1 MFAEKS
7 AVLNAFL
14 FRHACKKY
22 DPTKKISA
30 ENFDFILE
38 AARLSPSSFGLEP
51 WRFLVVQNPA
61 LREALRDTAW
71 GAAEKIADCSH
82 FVVLLSRKEAAMRS
96 DYRREMWGGV
106 HGMPSETVVQRED
119 FFKNFAEHDFALYEN
134 PRAFDDWAA
143 KQCYIALA
151 NMMSAAALIGIDSTP
166 IEGFDMRR
174 TNNLLAENGL
184 INPDEFQ
191 AAVMAAFGYRAAE
204 PREETR
210 RAAEDVVRWIE

>member
-1 MFAEKS
+1 MFTEKS

-30 ENFDFILE
+30 EDFDFILE

-51 WRFLVVQNPA
+51 WRLLVLHNPA
-61 LREALRDTAW
+61 PREALRDIAW

-106 HGMPSETVVQRED
+106 HGMPSETVVQREILPNTISRCT
-119 FFKNFAEHDFALYEN
+119 KTRALSTTG
-134 PRAFDDWAA
+134 RRS
-143 KQCYIALA
+143 
-151 NMMSAAALIGIDSTP
+151 SATSHWPT
-166 IEGFDMRR
+166 
-174 TNNLLAENGL
+174 
-184 INPDEFQ
+184 
-191 AAVMAAFGYRAAE
+191 
-204 PREETR
+204 
-210 RAAEDVVRWIE
+210 

>member
-1 MFAEKS
+1 MFTEKS

-30 ENFDFILE
+30 EDFDFILE

-61 LREALRDTAW
+61 LREALRDIAW

-106 HGMPSETVVQRED
+106 HGMPSETVVQREG
-119 FFKNFAEHDFALYEN
+119 FFKNFAEHDFALYKN

-166 IEGFDMRR
+166 IEGFDMRS

-204 PREETR
+204 PREKTR